1 MNDKARPR
9 AISRRDF
16 LKGFG
21 TGLVGSS
28 LLLPQVG
35 KARQA
40 DNERMREFLNSGEPV
55 TITINGS
62 VVRAIVEPRT
72 TLATLL
78 RNHLELT
85 GTKIACNQGHCGAC
99 TVVLDGEAIY
109 SCHTLALDAHGKEV
123 ITVEGLMTGE
133 ELHPL
138 QEAFIE
144 EDGLQ
149 CGYCTPG
156 QIMSAYALLLE
167 EQNPS
172 DEHIKLAVSGNLCR
186 CAAYPHILASVRTA
200 AEKMRS

>member
-1 MNDKARPR
+1 MSEKSKPR
-9 AISRRDF
+9 SISRRDF

-35 KARQA
+35 SARQP
-40 DNERMREFLNSGEPV
+40 DNEKVRQFLDSGEPV
-55 TITINGS
+55 TLTINGS

-85 GTKIACNQGHCGAC
+85 GTKIACNEGHCGAC
-99 TVVLDGEAIY
+99 TVVMDGEAIY
-109 SCHTLALDAHGKEV
+109 SCHTLALDAQGSEV
-123 ITVEGLMTGE
+123 TTVEGLMTGE

-138 QEAFIE
+138 QEAFVE

-156 QIMSAYALLLE
+156 QIMSAYALLIKMEDPSE
-167 EQNPS
+167 E
-172 DEHIKLAVSGNLCR
+172 EIKLGMSGNLCR
-186 CAAYPHILASVRTA
+186 CAAYPNILASVRTA
-200 AEKMRS
+200 AEKMRA